1 MGTFNDEAYNALIDD
16 IRAACEEYE
25 DELAMWEIED
35 ALTSVR
41 QEYQ

>member
-1 MGTFNDEAYNALIDD
+1 MDLNDDAYNELMDEL
-16 IRAACEEYE
+16 RETCEEYE

-35 ALTSVR
+35 ALTGVR